1 MNLRRI
7 SLRRTIAGCI
17 LPGRTSPART
27 SPGHILPRRASRHV
41 ALAGLLAVALLLLP
55 SLPSIV
61 GSTSDSTTRLPVLG
75 AQPASA
81 QGPMDTD
88 ILLPEFSD
96 LPLTVEP
103 GQTFP
108 LTAATVPGAQ
118 CVGHVTFRG
127 FPTTDLDPQT
137 TPDGTCTWDV
147 AVPSAA
153 PPGTATLM
161 IDISR
166 GGQDW
171 SLAGVVYVSPVG
183 GSPTYGQ

>member
-1 MNLRRI
+1 MDRQTLLLAPR
-7 SLRRTIAGCI
+7 
-17 LPGRTSPART
+17 
-27 SPGHILPRRASRHV
+27 HIVPSRSIRHV
-41 ALAGLLAVALLLLP
+41 ALAGLLAGALLLL
-55 SLPSIV
+55 SS
-61 GSTSDSTTRLPVLG
+61 VLS
-75 AQPASA
+75 PASA
-81 QGPMDTD
+81 QGPMDSD

-108 LTAATVPGAQ
+108 LVAATVPGAQ

-127 FPTTDLDPQT
+127 SPTTDLDAQT
-137 TPDGTCTWDV
+137 TPDGTCSWDV
-147 AVPSAA
+147 AVPPTA

-183 GSPTYGQ
+183 GSPSYGQ